1 MPPTTPRRADARR
14 NISAILDAAQACLV
28 ADPAASMQDVA
39 RAAGVGRVT
48 LYAHFGSRAE
58 LMDAVFTQVITDAE
72 TALAEV
78 ALDGDEHQ
86 ALARLVASS
95 WRIVER
101 FRLLLHA
108 AQLEL
113 PADRIREHHRRPL
126 DRVEAL
132 IERGRQAGTFRTDLP
147 TTWMTA
153 VFYNVIHGA
162 ADEVT
167 AGRLT
172 LDQAPEVITTTLLP
186 AFAPP
191 ATTARH

>member
-58 LMDAVFTQVITDAE
+58 LLDAVFTQVIADAE
-72 TALAEV
+72 RALAEV
-78 ALDGDEHQ
+78 DLDGDERQ
-86 ALARLVASS
+86 ALGRLIASS

-101 FRLLLHA
+101 SRLLLHA

-113 PADRIREHHRRPL
+113 PADQIREHHRRPL
-126 DRVEAL
+126 DRVEKL

-147 TTWMTA
+147 VTWMTA
-153 VFYNVIHGA
+153 VVYNVIHGA

-172 LDQAPEVITTTLLP
+172 LEQAPDVITTTLLS

-191 ATTARH
+191 APTRRY

>member
-58 LMDAVFTQVITDAE
+58 LLDAVFTQVMADAE
-72 TALAEV
+72 RALAEV
-78 ALDGDEHQ
+78 DLDGDERR
-86 ALARLVASS
+86 ALARLIASS

-101 FRLLLHA
+101 SRLLLRA

-113 PADRIREHHRRPL
+113 PADQIREHHRRPL
-126 DRVEAL
+126 DRVEKL

-147 TTWMTA
+147 VSWMTA
-153 VFYNVIHGA
+153 VVYNVIHGA

-172 LDQAPEVITTTLLP
+172 LDQAPDVITATLLS

-191 ATTARH
+191 TPTGRY

>member
-14 NISAILDAAQACLV
+14 NISAILDAAQACLA

-58 LMDAVFTQVITDAE
+58 LLDAVFTQVIADAE
-72 TALAEV
+72 RALAEV
-78 ALDGDEHQ
+78 DLDGDERQ
-86 ALARLVASS
+86 ALARLIASS

-101 FRLLLHA
+101 SRLLLHA

-113 PADRIREHHRRPL
+113 PADQIREHHRRPL
-126 DRVEAL
+126 DRVEKL

-147 TTWMTA
+147 VTWMTA
-153 VFYNVIHGA
+153 VVYNVIHGA

-172 LDQAPEVITTTLLP
+172 LEQAPDVITTTLLS
-186 AFAPP
+186 AFTPP
-191 ATTARH
+191 APTGRY

>member
-1 MPPTTPRRADARR
+1 MPPTPRRADARR

-58 LMDAVFTQVITDAE
+58 LLDAVFTQVIADAE
-72 TALAEV
+72 RALAEV
-78 ALDGDEHQ
+78 DLDGDERQ
-86 ALARLVASS
+86 ALARLIASS

-101 FRLLLHA
+101 SRLLLHA

-113 PADRIREHHRRPL
+113 PADQIREHHRRPL
-126 DRVEAL
+126 DRVEKL

-147 TTWMTA
+147 VTWMTA
-153 VFYNVIHGA
+153 VVYNVIHGA

-172 LDQAPEVITTTLLP
+172 LDQAPDVITTTLLS

-191 ATTARH
+191 TPTGRY